1 MNGLEIILLLFVVRL
16 VIPFGLLMLVGEW
29 LRRKESN
36 YWLK

>member
-1 MNGLEIILLLFVVRL
+1 MNGPEFFTLYFVARI
-16 VIPFGLLMLVGEW
+16 VIPFGLLLLLGEM

>member
-1 MNGLEIILLLFVVRL
+1 MNGLEIVLLLFVTRL
-16 VIPFGLLMLVGEW
+16 VIPFGALMLAGEW

>member
-1 MNGLEIILLLFVVRL
+1 MNGLEIILLLFVTRL
-16 VIPFGLLMLVGEW
+16 VIPFGVLMLVGEW

>member
-1 MNGLEIILLLFVVRL
+1 MNGLEIVLLLFVIRL
-16 VIPFGLLMLVGEW
+16 GVPFGLLMLVGEW